1 MSHMIWLITGFKW
14 TIYKRFIVIPIK
26 IHLYVAKTDEMN
38 VMLAVILLI
47 SKIARLIE
55 IEDFKYWF
63 CHNLVE
69 I

>member
-1 MSHMIWLITGFKW
+1 MNDLKTLYTHKNSLI
-14 TIYKRFIVIPIK
+14 
-26 IHLYVAKTDEMN
+26 YVAKTDEMN

-63 CHNLVE
+63 CHNLDE